1 MQYLHHLN
9 INKANKTPVSD
20 CNSINPNATSVND
33 LTSVRYNNNTSSII
47 PQYYFKKPLEYQ
59 GSRTILTWQCKVQ
72 TVLKRQSSRTKSRR
86 YCNINTLL
94 KRQVIST
101 TPIRYA
107 TIITQSK
114 SINAAPSHQFCF
126 NIGWRIWDQQLRLK
140 VGRMS
145 GINSGIAIIFE
156 WNQSEH
162 ILTFLWT

>member
-20 CNSINPNATSVND
+20 CNSINPNATSVSD
-33 LTSVRYNNNTSSII
+33 LTSVRYNNNTSPII
-47 PQYYFKKPLEYQ
+47 PQCYFKKPLEYQ

-94 KRQVIST
+94 ERQVIST